1 MRLCTEIICEGD
13 KSMWICDSNPIKNV
27 AELIATIESLS
38 DFSIST
44 NGGDCYVHIN
54 KEEKE
59 VVFEDKDYSQSWNEF
74 EQ

>member
-1 MRLCTEIICEGD
+1 
-13 KSMWICDSNPIKNV
+13 MWTCNSNPIKNV
-27 AELIATIESLS
+27 AELIATLKNLS
-38 DFSIST
+38 DFSVST